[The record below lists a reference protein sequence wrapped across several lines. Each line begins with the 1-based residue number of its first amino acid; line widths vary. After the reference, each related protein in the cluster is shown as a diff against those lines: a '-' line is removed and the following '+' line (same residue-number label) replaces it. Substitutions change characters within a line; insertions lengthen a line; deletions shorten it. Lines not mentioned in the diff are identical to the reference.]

1 VPISG
6 GTVMLAA
13 GFVDAWL
20 VGVLEDTLAVD
31 VAVAADDEDDV
42 LLHAVASPAASTATT
57 SQAARRSLPSC
68 PAQSGGFMGITAFTF
83 NRVVSRDVGLD
94 GGVRGRIVKRRG
106 NGGLRRWLGFASLR
120 PFGR

>member
-1 VPISG
+1 
-6 GTVMLAA
+6 MLAA

-57 SQAARRSLPSC
+57 SQAARRSLPSR
-68 PAQSGGFMGITAFTF
+68 PAQSGGFVGITAF

-94 GGVRGRIVKRRG
+94 GGVRGRIVRRWG
-106 NGGLRRWLGFASLR
+106 SGGLRRWLGFASLR
-120 PFGR
+120 PFVR